1 VVSTTAAVNDRC
13 FNNYLM
19 DVSVIYGITA
29 DRFLFG
35 SMSHVGRAGQ
45 KESLG
50 LCFDVER
57 SAAT

>member
-1 VVSTTAAVNDRC
+1 M
-13 FNNYLM
+13 M
-19 DVSVIYGITA
+19 DVRVIYGITA